1 MWTHHTPCA
10 TSTSNSPDLFVYT
23 FLLFKQKT
31 LLLLF
36 FFFFLNNKIKKEPLQ
51 DVEEGGRVSWY
62 TDEKRRTCIALRVKE
77 MGRGGLRVRL

>member
-1 MWTHHTPCA
+1 MWTRHTPCA

-23 FLLFKQKT
+23 FFFLNKKLFCCC
-31 LLLLF
+31 F